1 MKQHG
6 NLYQEIDESLVP
18 FSLIMELMT
27 NIGERTSDEEFDN
40 PVVVSEMTVSLPI
53 EMEVHVDDEGGM
65 TIGSAPPTQKIETT
79 FMPVFQNVR
88 VTIAPIEELYGKVE
102 Q

>member
-6 NLYQEIDESLVP
+6 NLYQDIDESLGP
-18 FSLIMELMT
+18 FSLIFELMT
-27 NIGERTSDEEFDN
+27 SIGERTSEEEFDN
-40 PVVVSEMTVSLPI
+40 PVVVSEMTVSLPV
-53 EMEVHVDDEGGM
+53 EVEVHIDDDGGM
-65 TIGSAPPTQKIETT
+65 TLGSAPPTQKIETT

-88 VTIAPIEELYGKVE
+88 VTIAPIEELYGEDK